1 MGCCLADTPVEFNVK
16 LENSCNRIPLDKQKY
31 QYLVGKLI
39 YLSHTKIDISQVVNI
54 VSQFMQAPYK
64 DHMEAVNRIMRYL
77 KATPSKGLRFQKTDK
92 MCIKAYTDSNWIGS
106 IVDRKSTLG
115 YCTFVCDNLFTQ
127 RSKMQGVVARN
138 SAEVEIGL

>member
-1 MGCCLADTPVEFNVK
+1 M
-16 LENSCNRIPLDKQKY
+16 
-31 QYLVGKLI
+31 
-39 YLSHTKIDISQVVNI
+39 NI

-115 YCTFVCDNLFTQ
+115 YCTFVCDNLFT
-127 RSKMQGVVARN
+127 
-138 SAEVEIGL
+138 